1 MRRLVA
7 FALLVGVIAAAA
19 GCGGGHGETLLTQY
33 ADVPSSMGAVKARVE
48 NRIREENG
56 PDAAGCERAA
66 NPEAESGH
74 EVWECELITAFGG
87 YKAHLRIRVDRDTG
101 EYSILGCRG
110 VPERG
115 EMPSSRVC
123 SEIR

>member
-1 MRRLVA
+1 M
-7 FALLVGVIAAAA
+7 
-19 GCGGGHGETLLTQY
+19 TQY
-33 ADVPSSMGAVKARVE
+33 ADVPSSVGAVKARVE

-74 EVWECELITAFGG
+74 EVWECEMITASGG
-87 YKAHLRIRVDRDTG
+87 FKAHLRISVDTDTG

-115 EMPSSRVC
+115 QLPPSRVC
-123 SEIR
+123 SEMIR